1 MLYYIY
7 KYVFIYREREP
18 FFEDA
23 KKVILSCTEGDT
35 KGSIAA
41 HSISNMFFILR
52 KDYTAKKI
60 EQIAG
65 ISETKNKDIYVLKGS
80 KNPGFEKEYDTD
92 DPDVVVT
99 FSDDAMSGDTF
110 LYDKEGEFHLYIT
123 YEAPKDKIDKYLDKE
138 AGIKNQDRTSGKII
152 SESISRPLHVVTEKK
167 AKELVKQGITVLT
180 DDGQIYQIK

>member
-1 MLYYIY
+1 MILVVIIAFLMLLFGIY
-7 KYVFIYREREP
+7 AYFQ
-18 FFEDA
+18 
-23 KKVILSCTEGDT
+23 
-35 KGSIAA
+35 
-41 HSISNMFFILR
+41 LR
-52 KDYTAKKI
+52 PVNYSKKDYTAKKI
-60 EQIAG
+60 EQMAG

-152 SESISRPLHVVTEKK
+152 SESISRPLHVVNEKK

-180 DDGQIYQIK
+180 DDGQTYQIK

>member
-1 MLYYIY
+1 MKKRIMILVAIIAFLMLLFGIY
-7 KYVFIYREREP
+7 AY
-18 FFEDA
+18 
-23 KKVILSCTEGDT
+23 LQ
-35 KGSIAA
+35 
-41 HSISNMFFILR
+41 LR
-52 KDYTAKKI
+52 PVNYSKKDYTAKKI

-123 YEAPKDKIDKYLDKE
+123 Y
-138 AGIKNQDRTSGKII
+138 
-152 SESISRPLHVVTEKK
+152 
-167 AKELVKQGITVLT
+167 
-180 DDGQIYQIK
+180 

>member
-1 MLYYIY
+1 ML
-7 KYVFIYREREP
+7 FR
-18 FFEDA
+18 
-23 KKVILSCTEGDT
+23 S
-35 KGSIAA
+35 
-41 HSISNMFFILR
+41 
-52 KDYTAKKI
+52 
-60 EQIAG
+60 
-65 ISETKNKDIYVLKGS
+65 
-80 KNPGFEKEYDTD
+80 NPGFEKEYDTD

-99 FSDDAMSGDTF
+99 FSDDAMSEDTF

-152 SESISRPLHVVTEKK
+152 SESISRPLHVVNEKK

>member
-1 MLYYIY
+1 MKKKKRIMILVAIIAFLMLLFGIY
-7 KYVFIYREREP
+7 AY
-18 FFEDA
+18 
-23 KKVILSCTEGDT
+23 LQ
-35 KGSIAA
+35 
-41 HSISNMFFILR
+41 LR
-52 KDYTAKKI
+52 PVNYSKKDYTAKKI

-152 SESISRPLHVVTEKK
+152 SESISRLLHVVNEKK